1 VKIIILFRIGVMALL
16 IVTSSNLFPQTEKDT
31 LLIKGTAL
39 NYIEGLYTNNYERM
53 EKALHPELAKRVIK
67 KDENGNYR
75 LSNMGYSE
83 LIYYSKAWKP
93 KFENPEEEFKADIII
108 FDISN
113 DIATIKVTQNKYNF
127 FDYIHLGKIDGEWKI
142 INLLWAR
149 PK

>member
-1 VKIIILFRIGVMALL
+1 MKIIILFRIGVMALL

>member
-1 VKIIILFRIGVMALL
+1 MALL